1 MISKNQILK
10 DLIENIKNHIELIKN
25 VEPRYYHYDRGD
37 FIKSLDD
44 DDWDRERYLS
54 DIETLS
60 TEIIQMIL
68 FNRIIYLDD
77 DGIDIRK
84 DKVIVE
90 KNKKN
95 FTPFRIKKD
104 STEKYKFGYVDYE
117 DWEKGMSDLDEKKT
131 IPLMKQKELEWERTS
146 KELRQLISKV
156 QKKIKKEK
164 EQNDIINK

>member
-1 MISKNQILK
+1 MKSKNQILK
-10 DLIENIKNHIELIKN
+10 DLIENIKNHTELIKN
-25 VEPRYYHYDRGD
+25 VGKRYYQYDRGD

-77 DGIDIRK
+77 GIDIRT

-90 KNKKN
+90 KE
-95 FTPFRIKKD
+95 T
-104 STEKYKFGYVDYE
+104 
-117 DWEKGMSDLDEKKT
+117 L
-131 IPLMKQKELEWERTS
+131 PLMKQKELEWERNS

-156 QKKIKKEK
+156 QKRIKKEK

>member
-25 VEPRYYHYDRGD
+25 VGKRYYQYDRGD

-90 KNKKN
+90 KE
-95 FTPFRIKKD
+95 TLTIK
-104 STEKYKFGYVDYE
+104 
-117 DWEKGMSDLDEKKT
+117 
-131 IPLMKQKELEWERTS
+131 KQKELEWKRKK
-146 KELRQLISKV
+146 KELRQLI
-156 QKKIKKEK
+156 
-164 EQNDIINK
+164 

>member
-25 VEPRYYHYDRGD
+25 VGTRYYQYDRGD

-77 DGIDIRK
+77 EGIDIRT

-90 KNKKN
+90 KE
-95 FTPFRIKKD
+95 T
-104 STEKYKFGYVDYE
+104 
-117 DWEKGMSDLDEKKT
+117 L
-131 IPLMKQKELEWERTS
+131 PLMKQKELEWERNS

>member
-10 DLIENIKNHIELIKN
+10 DLIENIKNHTELIKN
-25 VEPRYYHYDRGD
+25 VGKRYYQYDRGD

-77 DGIDIRK
+77 GIDIRT

-90 KNKKN
+90 KE
-95 FTPFRIKKD
+95 T
-104 STEKYKFGYVDYE
+104 
-117 DWEKGMSDLDEKKT
+117 L
-131 IPLMKQKELEWERTS
+131 PLMKQKELEWERNS

-156 QKKIKKEK
+156 QKRIKKEK

>member
-25 VEPRYYHYDRGD
+25 VGTRYYQYDRGD
-37 FIKSLDD
+37 FIKSLDDD

-77 DGIDIRK
+77 GIDIRK

-90 KNKKN
+90 KE
-95 FTPFRIKKD
+95 T
-104 STEKYKFGYVDYE
+104 
-117 DWEKGMSDLDEKKT
+117 L
-131 IPLMKQKELEWERTS
+131 PLMKQKELEWERNS

-156 QKKIKKEK
+156 QKRIKKEK

>member
-77 DGIDIRK
+77 EGIDIRT

-90 KNKKN
+90 KE
-95 FTPFRIKKD
+95 T
-104 STEKYKFGYVDYE
+104 
-117 DWEKGMSDLDEKKT
+117 L
-131 IPLMKQKELEWERTS
+131 PLMKQKELEWERNS

>member
-25 VEPRYYHYDRGD
+25 VGTRYYHYDRGD

-77 DGIDIRK
+77 EGIDIRT

-90 KNKKN
+90 KE
-95 FTPFRIKKD
+95 T
-104 STEKYKFGYVDYE
+104 
-117 DWEKGMSDLDEKKT
+117 L
-131 IPLMKQKELEWERTS
+131 PLMKQKELEWERNS

>member
-1 MISKNQILK
+1 MKSKNQILK
-10 DLIENIKNHIELIKN
+10 DLIENIKNHTELIKN
-25 VEPRYYHYDRGD
+25 VGKRYYQYDRGD

-77 DGIDIRK
+77 DGIDIRT

-90 KNKKN
+90 KE
-95 FTPFRIKKD
+95 T
-104 STEKYKFGYVDYE
+104 
-117 DWEKGMSDLDEKKT
+117 L
-131 IPLMKQKELEWERTS
+131 PLMKQKELEWERNS

-156 QKKIKKEK
+156 QKRIKKEK

>member
-1 MISKNQILK
+1 MKSKNPILK
-10 DLIENIKNHIELIKN
+10 DLIENIKNHTELIKN
-25 VEPRYYHYDRGD
+25 VGKRYYQYDRGD
-37 FIKSLDD
+37 FIKSLNGTH
-44 DDWDRERYLS
+44 WDKERYLS

-77 DGIDIRK
+77 GIDIRT

-90 KNKKN
+90 KE
-95 FTPFRIKKD
+95 T
-104 STEKYKFGYVDYE
+104 
-117 DWEKGMSDLDEKKT
+117 L
-131 IPLMKQKELEWERTS
+131 PLMKQKELEWERNS

-156 QKKIKKEK
+156 QKRIKKEK

>member
-10 DLIENIKNHIELIKN
+10 DLIENIKNHTELIKN
-25 VEPRYYHYDRGD
+25 VGKRYYQYDRGD

-77 DGIDIRK
+77 DGIDIRT

-90 KNKKN
+90 KE
-95 FTPFRIKKD
+95 T
-104 STEKYKFGYVDYE
+104 
-117 DWEKGMSDLDEKKT
+117 L
-131 IPLMKQKELEWERTS
+131 PLMKQKELEWERNS

-156 QKKIKKEK
+156 QKRIKKEK

>member
-25 VEPRYYHYDRGD
+25 VGTRYYQYDRGD
-37 FIKSLDD
+37 FIKSLDDD

-90 KNKKN
+90 KE
-95 FTPFRIKKD
+95 T
-104 STEKYKFGYVDYE
+104 
-117 DWEKGMSDLDEKKT
+117 L
-131 IPLMKQKELEWERTS
+131 PLMKQKELEWERNS

>member
-10 DLIENIKNHIELIKN
+10 DLIENIKNHTELIKN
-25 VEPRYYHYDRGD
+25 VGTRYYQYDRGD

-77 DGIDIRK
+77 DGIDIRT

-95 FTPFRIKKD
+95 FTPFRVKKD
-104 STEKYKFGYVDYE
+104 SNGKYKFGYVDYE
-117 DWEKGMSDLDEKKT
+117 DWEKGMSDVDEKKT

-164 EQNDIINK
+164 EQNDITNK

>member
-10 DLIENIKNHIELIKN
+10 DLIENIKNHTELIKN
-25 VEPRYYHYDRGD
+25 VGKRYYHYERGD

-77 DGIDIRK
+77 EGIDIRT

-90 KNKKN
+90 KE
-95 FTPFRIKKD
+95 T
-104 STEKYKFGYVDYE
+104 
-117 DWEKGMSDLDEKKT
+117 L
-131 IPLMKQKELEWERTS
+131 PLMKQKELEWERNS

-156 QKKIKKEK
+156 QKRIKKEK

>member
-10 DLIENIKNHIELIKN
+10 DLIENIKNHTELIKN
-25 VEPRYYHYDRGD
+25 VGKRYYHYERGD

-77 DGIDIRK
+77 EGIDIRT

-90 KNKKN
+90 KE
-95 FTPFRIKKD
+95 T
-104 STEKYKFGYVDYE
+104 
-117 DWEKGMSDLDEKKT
+117 L
-131 IPLMKQKELEWERTS
+131 PLMKQKELEWERNS

>member
-77 DGIDIRK
+77 EGIDIRT

-90 KNKKN
+90 KE
-95 FTPFRIKKD
+95 T
-104 STEKYKFGYVDYE
+104 
-117 DWEKGMSDLDEKKT
+117 L
-131 IPLMKQKELEWERTS
+131 PLMKQKELEWERNS

-156 QKKIKKEK
+156 QKRIKKEK

>member
-10 DLIENIKNHIELIKN
+10 DLIENIKNHTELIKN
-25 VEPRYYHYDRGD
+25 VGKRYYQYDRGD

-77 DGIDIRK
+77 DGIDIRT

-90 KNKKN
+90 KE
-95 FTPFRIKKD
+95 T
-104 STEKYKFGYVDYE
+104 
-117 DWEKGMSDLDEKKT
+117 L
-131 IPLMKQKELEWERTS
+131 PLRKQKELEWERTS